1 MLTKLVRIVLKFNG
15 HQKFIL
21 EIITLTFAEPKKH
34 IRHLGMTLGICLSR
48 LYDLLLCY
56 FKHLQHLSVQKHR
69 LFAAFQIKSSS
80 TENPISAVMFIVVR
94 TWFINIAKK
103 EPLDYS

>member
-34 IRHLGMTLGICLSR
+34 IRHLEMTLGLCLSR
-48 LYDLLLCY
+48 LYDLL
-56 FKHLQHLSVQKHR
+56 
-69 LFAAFQIKSSS
+69 FAVLN
-80 TENPISAVMFIVVR
+80 TY
-94 TWFINIAKK
+94 NI
-103 EPLDYS
+103 